1 MPLGQSVC
9 VGDLI
14 NLVPQLCKL
23 SLLTPPFTTLASSNG
38 CYFPSARSNNRCSQD
53 RIRTCIQCRGIE
65 PLLTLRLPIPPP
77 DYVAVFPAV
86 NRDLLC
92 TFRTLIYFLC
102 SQSRN
107 RTYKILFECFYP
119 HSKVI
124 ECLRTLGSL
133 DSGMYHN
140 RQFVSTNTL
149 PD

>member
-1 MPLGQSVC
+1 
-9 VGDLI
+9 
-14 NLVPQLCKL
+14 
-23 SLLTPPFTTLASSNG
+23 
-38 CYFPSARSNNRCSQD
+38 
-53 RIRTCIQCRGIE
+53 
-65 PLLTLRLPIPPP
+65 
-77 DYVAVFPAV
+77 
-86 NRDLLC
+86 LC